1 MMMELL
7 KKRSILNK
15 NLQDNKVERYIIYL
29 NIYQEILQEY

>member
-1 MMMELL
+1 MELL